1 MLCAEWLLVSRVRE
15 FAPLAVRTKRDSRMH
30 GLYGGLDFEHRPT
43 GEKE

>member
-15 FAPLAVRTKRDSRMH
+15 IRMH
-30 GLYGGLDFEHRPT
+30 GLYGGLDFDHRPP